1 MALYGRHEDEWYQ
14 IGSGSGGG
22 GSVFKIG
29 PRGNSVNGFVDAITY
44 ENLQE
49 VDFNLPIEGSTRYLF
64 ANNNNLTRIP
74 DYFDFSRST
83 NAEYMFYGA
92 TSLEYIGDLDLS
104 YATRTQQMFYG
115 CTNLVEVNNLNLSR
129 GTDLYRM
136 FYNGRV
142 LETVR
147 LYNLQEVNRVN
158 QMFYRCDSL
167 KELVL
172 DGLGE
177 RNQSSSSYRLLDVSP
192 TALDSAGMERL
203 AHSLGDTG
211 KTTQPWTLRYSR
223 GVDFNTAIATDKGW
237 VLDPR

>member
-1 MALYGRHEDEWYQ
+1 MALYGRHEDDWHL
-14 IGSGSGGG
+14 IGSSSGGG

-49 VDFNLPIEGSTRYLF
+49 VNFNLPIEGSTRYLF
-64 ANNNNLTRIP
+64 AGNNNLTRIP

-83 NAEYMFYGA
+83 NAEHMFNGA
-92 TSLEYIGDLDLS
+92 TSLEYVGDLDLS
-104 YATRTQQMFYG
+104 YATNTQQMFYG

-129 GTDLYRM
+129 GTSLNRM
-136 FYNGRV
+136 FYNDRV
-142 LETVR
+142 LETAR
-147 LYNLQEVNRVN
+147 LYNLQEVNNVG
-158 QMFYRCDSL
+158 QMFYRCDNL

-172 DGLGE
+172 DGIGE
-177 RNQSSSSYRLLDVSP
+177 RNQSSSSNRLLDVSP
-192 TALDSAGMERL
+192 TALDSVGMERL

-211 KTTQPWTLRYSR
+211 TTTHPWTLRYNG
-223 GVDFNTAIATDKGW
+223 GVSFNTAIATDKGW